1 MSPWDGGPSRVS
13 HQLSAQ
19 IRLNPL
25 IRANFWQQKRLTS
38 SRPAPIWNTQNNE
51 IVVNQLWITWGL
63 YHTKCKRSIRK
74 SVVVQNRRFFGVRS
88 REVFLVRRRT
98 WRPSFPTFWKEQ
110 WFESPLGC
118 FMKILEYSP
127 MMSGSFSLS
136 CGSSLRCRNHESRSC
151 SAALR
156 HEEATY
162 E

>member
-74 SVVVQNRRFFGVRS
+74 PVVVQDRRLFGVRS
-88 REVFLVRRRT
+88 REVLLCPQKDMAAEPSYLLEATVVRVPPGVLIQNSRVQPDDVGLFLSKLR
-98 WRPSFPTFWKEQ
+98 
-110 WFESPLGC
+110 FESQVH
-118 FMKILEYSP
+118 KSQ
-127 MMSGSFSLS
+127 
-136 CGSSLRCRNHESRSC
+136 
-151 SAALR
+151 A
-156 HEEATY
+156 EELIGHKTTPTHA
-162 E
+162 